1 VASFAPTF
9 PSFEQYVSTKGLA
22 FKVADLLSID
32 IDLTNKRMVKAKLD
46 NEDLNASEAMALIWC
61 YMISSRHAQHHAFA
75 NWGIGV
81 DKEQG

>member
-1 VASFAPTF
+1 
-9 PSFEQYVSTKGLA
+9 
-22 FKVADLLSID
+22 
-32 IDLTNKRMVKAKLD
+32 MVKAKLD